1 MDILRN
7 EDSSLNIS
15 LEAIKYITFIC
26 RIHFRV
32 SIHIPHLSEYYF
44 ICYVANTQTICLLSL
59 VLCFVHLTL
68 WNTSV
73 NSADRQTEELL

>member
-7 EDSSLNIS
+7 EDSSPNIS

-32 SIHIPHLSEYYF
+32 LIHIPHLSEYYL
-44 ICYVANTQTICLLSL
+44 ICNVANTQIIRLLSL
-59 VLCFVHLTL
+59 ILYFVHVTR
-68 WNTSV
+68 WNTHISSV
-73 NSADRQTEELL
+73 DR

>member
-7 EDSSLNIS
+7 ENSSLNIS

-32 SIHIPHLSEYYF
+32 SIHIPQLSEYYV
-44 ICYVANTQTICLLSL
+44 ICYVANTQIIRLLSL
-59 VLCFVHLTL
+59 VLCFVHLTC

-73 NSADRQTEELL
+73 KFVE